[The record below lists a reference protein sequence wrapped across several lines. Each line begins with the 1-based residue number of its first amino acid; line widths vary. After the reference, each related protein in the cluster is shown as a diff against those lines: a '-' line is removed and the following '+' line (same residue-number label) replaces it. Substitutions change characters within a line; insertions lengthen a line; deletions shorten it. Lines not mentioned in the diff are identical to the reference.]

1 MNKANI
7 CTTTSMCK
15 PKGLLPDYHVLSREE
30 SIAFRIDLQP
40 SSPRLRDRSAIECDV
55 DACEMK

>member
-1 MNKANI
+1 M

-30 SIAFRIDLQP
+30 SVAFRIDLLAKEKQLT
-40 SSPRLRDRSAIECDV
+40 RLRNRSLLSAMLCLTFPR
-55 DACEMK
+55 

>member
-1 MNKANI
+1 M

-30 SIAFRIDLQP
+30 SIAFRIDLLATTKQP
-40 SSPRLRDRSAIECDV
+40 TTAR
-55 DACEMK
+55 